1 MARTVLDHTADTGIE
16 ATADSLE
23 ALVAELALA
32 MFESMARVPAARAER
47 RITIEVEADT
57 PEDLVVDTLSNLLY
71 RSDTT
76 DLFFCDI
83 RSSIEDDDERLR
95 VTIAAGGVPSRSVE
109 LEGPPIKAVTLHDL
123 VVEQRDDEWY
133 GRVYLDV

>member
-1 MARTVLDHTADTGIE
+1 MARTVLDHTADTGVE
-16 ATADSLE
+16 ATAASLE

-32 MFESMARVPAARAER
+32 MFESMARVPAEQAGR
-47 RITIEVEADT
+47 RVTLEVDADT
-57 PEDLVVDTLSNLLY
+57 PEDLVVDTLSDLLY
-71 RSDTT
+71 RSDTA

-83 RSSIEDDDERLR
+83 RASIDHGDRLR
-95 VTIAAGGVPSRSVE
+95 ATVDAGGVPTRSVD
-109 LEGPPIKAVTLHDL
+109 LEGPPIKAVTLHEL